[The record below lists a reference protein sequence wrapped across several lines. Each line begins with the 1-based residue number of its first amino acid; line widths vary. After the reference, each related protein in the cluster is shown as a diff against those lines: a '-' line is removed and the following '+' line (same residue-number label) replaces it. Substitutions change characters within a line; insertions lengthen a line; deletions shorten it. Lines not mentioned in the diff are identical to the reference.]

1 MNFIPVEV
9 STLYI
14 SSLWI
19 IWAPGFHIDYGTKR
33 HKNEAISIKLWVQE
47 MINLCYKEQGV
58 ESDPQTLLDVTDF
71 ALITMT
77 SFQSQQLLKFEHD
90 KVCLD
95 GTHRTNSCDFQ
106 LYTLIDELMNLV
118 QDAQLHFAFQIGLMK
133 LFSTYYTY
141 FYFNFLKK

>member
-1 MNFIPVEV
+1 
-9 STLYI
+9 
-14 SSLWI
+14 
-19 IWAPGFHIDYGTKR
+19 
-33 HKNEAISIKLWVQE
+33 